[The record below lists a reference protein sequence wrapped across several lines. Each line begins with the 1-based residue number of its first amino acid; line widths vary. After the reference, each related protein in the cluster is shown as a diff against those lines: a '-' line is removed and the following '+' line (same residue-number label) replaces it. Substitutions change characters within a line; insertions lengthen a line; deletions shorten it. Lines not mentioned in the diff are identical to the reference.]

1 MNSGDIRVARF
12 RKHAASPAHR
22 TAESMAGGKAPAL
35 EEIGGF
41 SPTMSEW
48 KSVISHSKPGHCQ
61 ADVDDAVSC
70 CLCLPSA
77 GQQVEL
83 KKIATKASPY
93 YFQEAVRPPC
103 VARVPPCTAWQANT
117 RLAAVFVH
125 GLPCANMAASFLYQ
139 GGCAMLAHGLP
150 GGSTAGKYAFGRR
163 VLTRLTYVLTWQSW
177 SLNSPEDP
185 NLVRV
190 MSMAA
195 KYALTLAAGPEI

>member
-1 MNSGDIRVARF
+1 MNMESGSWGLGCRLCHDAQEVSPEAMSKFPVSRHHFARYEVNSGDIRVARF

-77 GQQVEL
+77 GSKLSL
-83 KKIATKASPY
+83 KRSLL
-93 YFQEAVRPPC
+93 RPLPTISRKQFDRH
-103 VARVPPCTAWQANT
+103 V
-117 RLAAVFVH
+117 LHVFT
-125 GLPCANMAASFLYQ
+125 MYS
-139 GGCAMLAHGLP
+139 M
-150 GGSTAGKYAFGRR
+150 AGKYAFGRR
-163 VLTRLTYVLTWQSW
+163 VRTRFT
-177 SLNSPEDP
+177 
-185 NLVRV
+185 
-190 MSMAA
+190 MC
-195 KYALTLAAGPEI
+195 